1 MKKNLDILAAVL
13 VFAAMV
19 LLSTTAFGQTFND
32 HTQPPGY
39 DLGTQVDEDKEIAL
53 SQAWALERDAR
64 WKWSN
69 GTMYNQ
75 DWNTANGG
83 YGKWIKEE
91 VVGEIHAQ
99 VRCGLKTKFNFV
111 VQAQLPGDSFSY
123 TLPDSYVEFTT
134 SGTYYF
140 YSVDIPEVF
149 VAHCNCP
156 GS

>member
-13 VFAAMV
+13 VFAALV
-19 LLSTTAFGQTFND
+19 LCSTTAFGQT
-32 HTQPPGY
+32 Y
-39 DLGTQVDEDKEIAL
+39 ELGTQVDGETMTLNE
-53 SQAWALERDAR
+53 AWNLERDAR

-75 DWNTANGG
+75 DWSTANGG